1 MKNTIL
7 TVVACLLSVV
17 LYASTSCA
25 KIVELGDIE
34 KVLGVKAKGECANPP
49 CPVDVDSLLNKL
61 THEHSKEQNKRKNIN
76 DTKEAIAKSKNSP
89 LVKMEKASM
98 IILNKITA
106 KSNKEIFNLGE
117 VRFFGNISIEVHK
130 CIKSTDPFNENNLML
145 LTIFDNKIEDDNLS
159 VFHGWVVSANPSLS
173 TLEHPVYEV
182 IPVDCFSE

>member
-7 TVVACLLSVV
+7 AVVAGLLFIV
-17 LYASTSCA
+17 LYTSTSYA
-25 KIVELGDIE
+25 KIVELGDVE
-34 KVLGVKAKGECANPP
+34 KALGVKAKGGCANPP
-49 CPVDVDSLLNKL
+49 CPADVDSLLSKL
-61 THEHSKEQNKRKNIN
+61 TYEHAREQNNRSNIN
-76 DTKEAIAKSKNSP
+76 DTKEAIANSKNST
-89 LVKMEKASM
+89 LVKMEKASI

-106 KSNKEIFNLGE
+106 KSSKEIFKLGE
-117 VRFFGNISIEVHK
+117 IRFFGNVSIEVHK

-182 IPVDCFSE
+182 IPVDCISE

>member
-1 MKNTIL
+1 M
-7 TVVACLLSVV
+7 
-17 LYASTSCA
+17 
-25 KIVELGDIE
+25 
-34 KVLGVKAKGECANPP
+34 
-49 CPVDVDSLLNKL
+49 
-61 THEHSKEQNKRKNIN
+61 KRKNIN

>member
-61 THEHSKEQNKRKNIN
+61 THEAQKHKRYKRS
-76 DTKEAIAKSKNSP
+76 DSQK
-89 LVKMEKASM
+89 
-98 IILNKITA
+98 
-106 KSNKEIFNLGE
+106 
-117 VRFFGNISIEVHK
+117 
-130 CIKSTDPFNENNLML
+130 
-145 LTIFDNKIEDDNLS
+145 
-159 VFHGWVVSANPSLS
+159 
-173 TLEHPVYEV
+173 
-182 IPVDCFSE
+182 